1 MSGDGTTPTAQ
12 ELATQERLAKEAQ
25 ERQAKA
31 DQDAANASSSAG
43 DLFAKAPSRSIDSDD
58 SDDSDSDSD
67 SDSDDDKVIGVLD
80 DAAKKAAKKRKKAK
94 KKKKAEKLAK
104 KMAKKLFKKMIKKEQ
119 QRHSPSGFYEVPY
132 HYSQIP
138 GNNSH
143 DKFSSVHLGK
153 PPHFDGTDYPK

>member
-12 ELATQERLAKEAQ
+12 ELAAQERLAKEAQ

-31 DQDAANASSSAG
+31 DQDVANASSSAG
-43 DLFAKAPSRSIDSDD
+43 DLFAKASSRSID

-67 SDSDDDKVIGVLD
+67 SDSDDNKVIGVLD